1 MFTIYSADRAG
12 VPSNCLY
19 PHKANIKDDSDLKA
33 AVLNDYV
40 CAEYKN
46 NYRSNSNFIGSD
58 CLPVDCDNDHSENPE
73 DWVTPEDVAD
83 AFPGVTFA
91 VHYSRNHNKAKNG
104 KPARPKF
111 HVLFPIDYVSDPA
124 VYSEMKKQVNSL
136 FPYFDTQALDA
147 ARFFYGTPNPKV
159 EIYPGFMN
167 LTEHLASVTHGTELC
182 DGFDENMS
190 QGQYGDVTIPEGN
203 RNATLSHFAGRVL
216 KKYGDCD
223 KARQAFLDEA
233 AKCSPP
239 LDDAE
244 LSTIWHSA
252 QKFYGK
258 VKKQVGYIAPEQYNA
273 DFNLCP
279 EDFSDIGQ
287 AKVLAREYNGEL
299 VYTDS
304 TDYMRYDG
312 THWAESKQLAVGA
325 CEDFLDRQLDEAE
338 NAVAKAK
345 QALEKAGVDKET
357 ISAGGKALAKAID
370 EKSQNAYFE
379 YCNAVSYKAFVMK
392 RRDMKYIV
400 SALQAAKP
408 MLLRNIS
415 EFDTGEFLLNTP
427 TATYDLRLGINGASE
442 HSAENLITKI
452 TSVSPS
458 NDNTDLWLSAVDN
471 FFCGDAEL
479 IEYVQQT
486 VGLAA
491 IGKVYQEA
499 LIIAYGE
506 GSNGKSTF
514 WNAIAR
520 VLGSYSGTISA
531 DALTVGC
538 KRNVKPEMAEL
549 KGKRLVIA
557 AELEEGV
564 RLNTSIVKQLCST
577 DEVSAEKKYK
587 DPFKFIPTHSLVLYT
602 NHLPRVGANDD
613 GTWRRLIVIPFNAKI
628 KGNSDVKNYADY
640 LVENAGGAILT
651 WIIEGAQKV
660 IAANFKLSVPKVVED
675 AINQYRDN
683 NDWLS
688 IFIED
693 CCEVDKTYTQKSGEL
708 YQEYRAYCTRNGE
721 FARSTTEFYTALEIA
736 GFSRKKTKVGNV
748 IMGLQLKSEF
758 DD

>member
-19 PHKANIKDDSDLKA
+19 PHKASIKDDSDLKA
-33 AVLNDYV
+33 AVLYDYV

-58 CLPVDCDNDHSENPE
+58 CLPVDCDNDHSEDPE

-111 HVLFPIDYVSDPA
+111 HVLFPIDYVSDPV
-124 VYSEMKKQVNSL
+124 VYSEMKRQVNAL

-147 ARFFYGTPNPKV
+147 ARFFYGTTIPKV

-167 LTEHLASVTHGTELC
+167 LTEHLATIPHTTEHS
-182 DGFDENMS
+182 DDFDENMS

-233 AKCSPP
+233 AKCVPP

-287 AKVLAREYNGEL
+287 AKVLAREYNREL

-325 CEDFLDRQLDEAE
+325 CEEFLDRQLDEAE
-338 NAVAKAK
+338 TAVSKAK
-345 QALEKAGVDKET
+345 KALEKAGVDKET

-392 RRDMKYIV
+392 RRDMKYIT

-408 MLLRNIS
+408 MLLRDIKD
-415 EFDTGEFLLNTP
+415 FDSQEFLLNTP
-427 TATYDLRLGINGASE
+427 AATYDLRTGTSSE
-442 HSAENLITKI
+442 HSADDLITKV
-452 TSVSPS
+452 TAVSP
-458 NDNTDLWLSAVDN
+458 TDENVDIWLDAVN
-471 FFCGDAEL
+471 SFFCGDAEL
-479 IEYVQQT
+479 IEYVQQI

-491 IGKVYQEA
+491 IGKVYMEA
-499 LIIAYGE
+499 LIISYGE
-506 GSNGKSTF
+506 GRNGKSTF
-514 WNAIAR
+514 WNTIAR
-520 VLGSYSGTISA
+520 VLGSYSGSISA

-557 AELEEGV
+557 AELEEGM
-564 RLNTSIVKQLCST
+564 RLNTSVVKQLCST
-577 DEVSAEKKYK
+577 DEVSAEKKYR
-587 DPFKFIPTHSLVLYT
+587 DPFRYTPTHTLVLYT
-602 NHLPRVGANDD
+602 NHLPRVGANDE

-628 KGNSDVKNYADY
+628 EGNSDIKNYADY
-640 LVENAGGAILT
+640 LAEKAGGAVLS
-651 WIIEGAQKV
+651 WIIDGARKV
-660 IAANFKLSVPKVVED
+660 IECNFKLKIPQCASE
-675 AINQYRDN
+675 AISHYREN

-688 IFIED
+688 MFIED
-693 CCEVDKTYTQKSGEL
+693 CCEVDPSYTQKSGEL
-708 YQEYRAYCTRNGE
+708 YQEYRAYCARTGE
-721 FARSTTEFYTALEIA
+721 YTRSTTDFYTGLDTA
-736 GFSRKKTKVGNV
+736 GFEKRKSKTGVMVYG
-748 IMGLQLKSEF
+748 IRLKSDF
-758 DD
+758 IAD

>member
-19 PHKANIKDDSDLKA
+19 PHKASIKDDSDLKA
-33 AVLNDYV
+33 AVLYDYV

-58 CLPVDCDNDHSENPE
+58 CLPVDCDNDHSEDPE

-111 HVLFPIDYVSDPA
+111 HVLFPIDYVSDPV
-124 VYSEMKKQVNSL
+124 VYSEMKRQVNAL

-167 LTEHLASVTHGTELC
+167 LTEHLATIPHTTEHS
-182 DGFDENMS
+182 DDFDENMS

-203 RNATLSHFAGRVL
+203 RNAALSHFAGRVL

-233 AKCSPP
+233 AKCVPP

-287 AKVLAREYNGEL
+287 AKVLAREYNREL

-325 CEDFLDRQLDEAE
+325 CEEFLDRQLDEAE
-338 NAVAKAK
+338 TAVSKAK
-345 QALEKAGVDKET
+345 KALEKAGVDKET

-392 RRDMKYIV
+392 RRDMKYIT

-408 MLLRNIS
+408 MLLRDIKD
-415 EFDTGEFLLNTP
+415 FDSQEFLLNTP
-427 TATYDLRLGINGASE
+427 AATYDLQTGTSSE
-442 HSAENLITKI
+442 HSADDLITKV
-452 TSVSPS
+452 TAVSPG
-458 NDNTDLWLSAVDN
+458 DVGMDIWLEAVN
-471 FFCGDAEL
+471 SFFCGDDEL
-479 IEYVQQT
+479 IEYVQQI

-491 IGKVYQEA
+491 IGKVYMEA
-499 LIIAYGE
+499 MIISYGE
-506 GSNGKSTF
+506 GRNGKSTF
-514 WNAIAR
+514 WNTIAR
-520 VLGSYSGTISA
+520 VLGSYSGSISA

-557 AELEEGV
+557 AELEEGM
-564 RLNTSIVKQLCST
+564 RLNTSVVKQLCST
-577 DEVSAEKKYK
+577 DEVSAEKKYR
-587 DPFKFIPTHSLVLYT
+587 DPFRYTPTHTLVLYT
-602 NHLPRVGANDD
+602 NHLPRVGANDE

-628 KGNSDVKNYADY
+628 EGNSDIKNYADY
-640 LVENAGGAILT
+640 LAEKAGGAVLS
-651 WIIEGAQKV
+651 WIIEGAKKV
-660 IAANFKLSVPKVVED
+660 IECNFKLKIPQCVSD
-675 AINQYRDN
+675 AIYHYREN

-688 IFIED
+688 MFIED
-693 CCEVDKTYTQKSGEL
+693 CCEIDPSYTQKSGEL
-708 YQEYRAYCTRNGE
+708 YQEYRAYCARTGE
-721 FARSTTEFYTALEIA
+721 YTRSTTDFYTGLDIA
-736 GFSRKKTKVGNV
+736 GLEKRKSKTGVMVYG
-748 IMGLQLKSEF
+748 IRLKSDF
-758 DD
+758 IAD